1 MTQAVIGATIGATG
15 ALCAIGGTPKQIW
28 ASARAGIARIG
39 NSQVMD
45 RNFDPI
51 QMGLVPEAQ
60 LPPLPSEIENGLPP
74 RARRLLRLAAPA
86 LNEITQHLKSPAK
99 LFLGLPEFGAQP
111 PAWLN
116 NFLKLLAQAANA
128 KLDLEH
134 SMIFPRGRAASL
146 LAMEAGLHELAN
158 SSDNTSRVIV
168 GGVDSFLD
176 FRLLASLDIERRIL
190 GPRVMD
196 GFIPGEG
203 AAFFTLHAASAQPA
217 QPLATVH
224 NVAAFD
230 DDGHRYG
237 NAPSKGEGLSH
248 AIEKLRG
255 GLQVKEPV
263 AVTYAGFNG
272 ENFDAKLWGVARM
285 RHTDFFAPDMSIEH
299 PADKYGDAG
308 AATGALLTVLAA
320 QALSRKQYSGP
331 ALVWAASDTA
341 SRACALLSPA

>member
-1 MTQAVIGATIGATG
+1 MTRAFIGATG

-39 NSQVMD
+39 NSHVMD

-51 QMGLVPEAQ
+51 QMGLVPEDQ

-86 LNEITQHLKSPAK
+86 LSEITQHLKSPAK
-99 LFLGLPEFGAQP
+99 LFLGLPEFGPEQ

-116 NFLKLLAQAANA
+116 DFLKLLAQAANA
-128 KLDLEH
+128 KLDLEN
-134 SMIFPRGRAASL
+134 SVIFPRGRASAL
-146 LAMEAGLHELAN
+146 LAMEAGLQALAESN
-158 SSDNTSRVIV
+158 DKTSRVIV

-176 FRLLASLDIERRIL
+176 FRLLADLDNEHRIL

-196 GFIPGEG
+196 GFIAGEG
-203 AAFFTLHAASAQPA
+203 AAFLTLHAATAPPA
-217 QPLATVH
+217 QPLATLQG
-224 NVAAFD
+224 VASID
-230 DDGHRYG
+230 DAGNRYG
-237 NAPSKGEGLSH
+237 SAPSKGEGLAN
-248 AIEKLRG
+248 AIDKLRS
-255 GLQVKEPV
+255 GLQSSAPIV
-263 AVTYAGFNG
+263 VTYAGFNG

-285 RHTDFFAPDMSIEH
+285 RHNDFFAPDMSMDH

-320 QALSRKQYSGP
+320 QALSRKQHTGP
-331 ALVWAASDTA
+331 ALIWAASDTA